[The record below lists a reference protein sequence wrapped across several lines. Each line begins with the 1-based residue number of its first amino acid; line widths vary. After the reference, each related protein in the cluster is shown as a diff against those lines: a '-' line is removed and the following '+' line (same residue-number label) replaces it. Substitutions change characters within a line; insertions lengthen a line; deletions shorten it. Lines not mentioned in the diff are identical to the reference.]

1 MGAGSAGFGTVD
13 PAPSNRYLL
22 IPQGGFQ
29 YPWRQMVVYALHLNQ
44 AGKMVC
50 FYTKIYHCVYP
61 NVANVGWLQIQGVK
75 GEVVV
80 LYFEPLTT
88 QNLKS
93 SGVPEG

>member
-1 MGAGSAGFGTVD
+1 MGDVHVLYGIVKKASIKTKSVFNVSIVD
-13 PAPSNRYLL
+13 STC
-22 IPQGGFQ
+22 
-29 YPWRQMVVYALHLNQ
+29 LH
-44 AGKMVC
+44 
-50 FYTKIYHCVYP
+50 P
-61 NVANVGWLQIQGVK
+61 NVANVGGLQSQGVE